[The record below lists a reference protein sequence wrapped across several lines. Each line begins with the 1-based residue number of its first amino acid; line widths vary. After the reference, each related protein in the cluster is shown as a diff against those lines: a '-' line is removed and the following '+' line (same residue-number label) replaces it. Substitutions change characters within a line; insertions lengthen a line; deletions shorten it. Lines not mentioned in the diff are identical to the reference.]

1 MYTMSTASATGV
13 TFGGILI
20 AVTLGSLGYI
30 AWKKRRFL
38 GHRPT
43 APEAIEIEDMSQQRS
58 SSPQPGRSVPMVIV
72 QSPSDPGEP
81 GSSPL
86 MTRSQSSE

>member
-1 MYTMSTASATGV
+1 MNTLSTASTAGI

-30 AWKKRRFL
+30 AWKKRRLL
-38 GHRPT
+38 GQRS
-43 APEAIEIEDMSQQRS
+43 AAQEEIEIEDMSQQRS
-58 SSPQPGRSVPMVIV
+58 SSPEPRRSVPMVVV
-72 QSPSDPGEP
+72 QSPSDAEEP

-86 MTRSQSSE
+86 MPSS

>member
-1 MYTMSTASATGV
+1 MSRASTAGI

-30 AWKKRRFL
+30 VWKKRRFL
-38 GHRPT
+38 GHRS
-43 APEAIEIEDMSQQRS
+43 AAQEEIEIGDMSQQRS
-58 SSPQPGRSVPMVIV
+58 SSPQPGRSVPMVVV

-86 MTRSQSSE
+86 MTRS